1 MAVLID
7 IADTVDVLGWV
18 LLVLFVG
25 AVLYGF
31 YKWWTDDSGP
41 FPRWNKRPAFP
52 GKLAQVCS
60 ICCRDVIAPPEP
72 GQCLTDAPV

>member
-25 AVLYGF
+25 AMLYG
-31 YKWWTDDSGP
+31 G
-41 FPRWNKRPAFP
+41 N
-52 GKLAQVCS
+52 
-60 ICCRDVIAPPEP
+60 
-72 GQCLTDAPV
+72 

>member
-31 YKWWTDDSGP
+31 YKWWTD
-41 FPRWNKRPAFP
+41 
-52 GKLAQVCS
+52 
-60 ICCRDVIAPPEP
+60 
-72 GQCLTDAPV
+72 